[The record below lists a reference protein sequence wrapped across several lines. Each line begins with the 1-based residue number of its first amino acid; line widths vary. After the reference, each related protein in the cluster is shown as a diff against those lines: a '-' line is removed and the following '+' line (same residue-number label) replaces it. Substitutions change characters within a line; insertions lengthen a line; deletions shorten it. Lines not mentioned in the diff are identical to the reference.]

1 MVRTILL
8 AGISAVLVSGC
19 DPFAPGEP
27 EAPTVRGNAQGA
39 TRVDNIPALWA
50 KGVAEENTV
59 QTLRLLDL
67 EAFQGSSGGTTFRAS
82 AMEICLDKLVS
93 EGIDSAAFSWRNTP
107 SGTTDSVTGD
117 VDWTLVKVDGARF
130 GGRATWGAV
139 RDDAAE
145 WRIARWSEPATSG
158 NWSDAC
164 GGL

>member
-1 MVRTILL
+1 MVRFTISSVLL
-8 AGISAVLVSGC
+8 AVLISGC
-19 DPFAPGEP
+19 DPFAPGDP

-39 TRVDNIPALWA
+39 TRAETIPALWS
-50 KGVAEENTV
+50 KGIAEENTI

-67 EAFQGSSGGTTFRAS
+67 ESFQGTSGGATFPIS
-82 AMEICLDKLVS
+82 ALEVCLDKLAS
-93 EGIDSAAFSWRNTP
+93 EGVDSASFSWRNSP

-117 VDWTLVKVDGARF
+117 VDWMMVKVDGARF
-130 GGRATWGAV
+130 GGRLTWGAV